1 MAEKSTHKR
10 MKGKMAGKTGK
21 KEAPIKGGKRL
32 DVMTRHK
39 AVEIER
45 SKSMTSLKKAATR
58 LEQSGKS
65 QKLLVVPQT
74 SMKSARE
81 AMRTVGVSGTV
92 SNISGTQ
99 RSFVAGKK
107 SISTTPKSRTSTR
120 KR

>member
-10 MKGKMAGKTGK
+10 MKTKMAGKTGK
-21 KEAPIKGGKRL
+21 KEVAIKGGKRL

-45 SKSMTSLKKAATR
+45 SKSTSSLKKAATR

-81 AMRTVGVSGTV
+81 AMRAVGVSGTV

-107 SISTTPKSRTSTR
+107 STSTKSRISTR
-120 KR
+120 KK

>member
-1 MAEKSTHKR
+1 MAEKSTHER
-10 MKGKMAGKTGK
+10 MKTKMAEKTGK
-21 KEAPIKGGKRL
+21 KEVPIKGGMRL

-45 SKSMTSLKKAATR
+45 SKSMSSLKKAATR
-58 LEQSGKS
+58 LEKSGKS

-81 AMRTVGVSGTV
+81 AMRAVGVSGTV

-99 RSFVAGKK
+99 RSYVAARK
-107 SISTTPKSRTSTR
+107 STSTSTKSRTSPR